1 MTSYKCDI
9 RSINFTKIYSFN
21 KNFQNAQAGLKNNYN
36 IFLSSIGIVASML
49 NIMPLL
55 SGGVLSFVIY
65 LSLGKDYAISFTGIF
80 IEISI
85 YAASLFLLIV
95 RGYHLASISLIAT
108 LIISFTLI
116 GLFTNNEL
124 GFAIFLLGLS
134 LIISW
139 LGSITTALS
148 VAFNSLCYGLVS
160 EFIAILG
167 SGLTVA
173 VLVVN
178 IPKLTKVELSV
189 TFIAAIAVILT
200 GAIISRQAIRG
211 SPKFA
216 WIREKAVFWAATGG
230 TSFYGVDL
238 TDACFDGADLPHTD
252 FRNAILTRA
261 SFKNV
266 TGLELSRLQGTILE
280 QPNVRKLLINPQ
292 EGCGRDYTGANLS
305 GANLREA
312 NLKEAILIGAHL
324 NSADLRDANLEGANL
339 TKAQVLDADFSGACL
354 TEACLQEWNI
364 NSKTSF
370 KNVTCK
376 LVYLK
381 QGKHG
386 FLVPKP
392 DSGEFQPGEFEKWIE
407 KLQETI
413 DVILRHRLNLA
424 AFAVAIAQ
432 TALDYEGLDVARYS
446 IENKGDGVF
455 VAKVGVFPDADKSAI
470 HQSITNY
477 YYNEVSIQG
486 ERANILLNPS
496 AEVEIMESKQTD
508 VTGDIVS
515 GDKGDKTTV
524 GDVTVG
530 RDLIGASIVG
540 DISGQVTTTIQQL
553 QGVNTTDSN
562 ELAKILTALQ
572 EAIKGD
578 SVLSDSLKKE
588 ALEAVETIAEEGKKP
603 PEERAIKYCSMA
615 VNALKGVTTAVT
627 DASKLAEVLQTYL
640 PTLTGILGI

>member
-1 MTSYKCDI
+1 MVEI
-9 RSINFTKIYSFN
+9 IIYDT
-21 KNFQNAQAGLKNNYN
+21 LKNSYHDKQWQSVALVIGFMLAYTISLFNLIIRGVEITTSIIVIGTIPACIFIGIFSKAN
-36 IFLSSIGIVASML
+36 IVTNEILLLVISIVLAWTSSIILAFFY
-49 NIMPLL
+49 ITT
-55 SGGVLSFVIY
+55 FVICGFI
-65 LSLGKDYAISFTGIF
+65 GKVMIFSVTAI
-80 IEISI
+80 
-85 YAASLFLLIV
+85 V
-95 RGYHLASISLIAT
+95 
-108 LIISFTLI
+108 
-116 GLFTNNEL
+116 
-124 GFAIFLLGLS
+124 
-134 LIISW
+134 
-139 LGSITTALS
+139 
-148 VAFNSLCYGLVS
+148 
-160 EFIAILG
+160 
-167 SGLTVA
+167 
-173 VLVVN
+173 
-178 IPKLTKVELSV
+178 VELSIIV
-189 TFIAAIAVILT
+189 STITERELKSAEGIITLIVAIAVILT
-200 GAIISRQAIRG
+200 GAIIARQAIRG
-211 SPKFA
+211 SPQFV

-252 FRNAILTRA
+252 FRKAILTRA

-280 QPNVRKLLINPQ
+280 PPNVRKLLIKPQ
-292 EGCGRDYTGANLS
+292 EGSGRDYTGANLS

-312 NLKEAILIGAHL
+312 NLEKAVITGANL
-324 NSADLRDANLEGANL
+324 SNADLREANLEGANL
-339 TKAQVLDADFSGACL
+339 KGANLNGADLRKANLEWANLSKSQILDADFSGAYL
-354 TEACLQEWNI
+354 TYSCIQEWNI
-364 NSKTSF
+364 NNNTRF
-370 KNVTCK
+370 KNVDCK
-376 LVYLK
+376 LVHLK

-386 FLVPKP
+386 FLLQKP
-392 DSGEFQPGEFEKWIE
+392 DSGEFQPGEFEKWID
-407 KLQETI
+407 KLQETV
-413 DVILRHRLNLA
+413 DLILRQRMNLA
-424 AFAVAIAQ
+424 AFAVAIAK
-432 TALDYEGLDVARYS
+432 TALEYDGLDVSRYS
-446 IENKGDGVF
+446 IENKGDLVF
-455 VAKVGVFPDADKSAI
+455 VAKVGVFPGADKSAL

-496 AEVEIMESKQTD
+496 AEVEIMESKQTN

-530 RDLIGASIVG
+530 RDFIGASIVG